1 MRRICLFAGYDKGD
15 KIQDYVVYL
24 IKELAKISDVYYMA
38 NGNMPPDELFK
49 IAPYTKMFYSKRHDL
64 RDFGSWRYLIEQLG
78 WDKIAEY
85 DELVDELYLYLTE
98 NDAEKLKSF
107 QFRSSV
113 YQWLKVLSI
122 RFFIRLRNQ
131 GKVIE
136 NDSHEPPYQ
145 GESDHAMETTVDYD
159 NAKED
164 LKRLLAAM
172 RNRRYAYVIERLI
185 IDDVEPKQLA
195 EEMHITTANLYNIK
209 NHAIHQLTE
218 VALNDIYHYG
228 NQ

>member
-1 MRRICLFAGYDKGD
+1 MTDQEIIQGLVDKDNRITREFFFERCRPLFCNIINTVFGGD
-15 KIQDYVVYL
+15 
-24 IKELAKISDVYYMA
+24 
-38 NGNMPPDELFK
+38 
-49 IAPYTKMFYSKRHDL
+49 
-64 RDFGSWRYLIEQLG
+64 
-78 WDKIAEY
+78 AEY

-98 NDAEKLKSF
+98 NEAAKLKSF

-113 YQWLKVLSI
+113 YQWLKVLAT

-131 GKVIE
+131 DKVIE
-136 NDSHEPPYQ
+136 NDSQEPPYQ
-145 GESDHAMETTVDYD
+145 GESDHAMEATVDYD

-172 RNRRYAYVIERLI
+172 HNRRYAYVIERLV

-195 EEMHITTANLYNIK
+195 EEMQITTANLYNIK

-218 VALNDIYHYG
+218 VALNDIHHYG